1 MEAAG
6 IAPTAIAFGTLLEAC
21 NEAGD
26 LGKALEIAA
35 EMEAAGFSPG
45 ATTGIEH

>member
-1 MEAAG
+1 MKAARMT
-6 IAPTAIAFGTLLEAC
+6 PTAIAFGALLEAC
-21 NEAGD
+21 NEAGN

-35 EMEAAGFSPG
+35 EMEAAGFSPD